1 MRAREG
7 DLLQTKNDFI
17 FDVKGLIHPPNRTV
31 AFPRF
36 IPYPS
41 GDRESKGVTYK
52 KLYQLSERY
61 KFLETRLPY
70 YLNFD
75 PVFGT
80 LLSEV
85 PNADIRGYLNPID
98 YLEMLRRKGTNK
110 LSVLENDALIFLE
123 HIRETANIPWN
134 MMGISGSLLA
144 QLATPE
150 SDIDP
155 IVYGQ
160 RNSEKVH
167 DAINVIFKDEKNLI
181 TSYTENQLRIL
192 YDFRSKDTKMPFEA
206 FVDVEKRKVLQGK
219 FMQHDFY
226 IRCVKDWDEIG
237 EHYGDI
243 RYKNAGYARIEAV
256 ISDNF
261 EAIFTPCRYLLD
273 RVNFIQGVEV
283 KGLSEI
289 VSFRGR
295 FCEQARKGETVI
307 AQGKIEKVEK
317 KDGTTHFRIL
327 LGGRTSDFMMLGRS
341 PS

>member
-1 MRAREG
+1 LRAREG
-7 DLLQTKNDFI
+7 DLLQTKDNFI
-17 FDVKGLIHPPNRTV
+17 FDVKGLSHPPSRTV

-36 IPYPS
+36 IPDPH
-41 GDRESKGVTYK
+41 GDRDFEGVTYK
-52 KLYQLSERY
+52 KLYQFSERY
-61 KFLETRLPY
+61 NFLEKQLPQ

-75 PVFGT
+75 PIFGT

-85 PNADIRGYLNPID
+85 PNADIRRHLNPISH
-98 YLEMLRRKGTNK
+98 LELLRRKETNK
-110 LSVLENDALIFLE
+110 LSVLENDALTLFGFV
-123 HIRETANIPWN
+123 RETANIPWS
-134 MMGISGSLLA
+134 MLGISGSLLA

-160 RNSEKVH
+160 WSSEKVH
-167 DAINVIFKDEKNLI
+167 DAMNLVFKDEKNLI
-181 TSYTENQLRIL
+181 SSYTENQLRVL

-206 FVDVEKRKVLQGK
+206 FKKVEKRKVLQGK

-226 IRCVKDWDEIG
+226 IRCVKDWGEIT
-237 EHYGDI
+237 EHYGT
-243 RYKNAGYARIEAV
+243 RKFKNVGYSRIEAV
-256 ISDNF
+256 ISDDS

-273 RVNFIQGVEV
+273 RVNFIQGVKV
-283 KGLSEI
+283 KGLCEI

-307 AQGKIEKVEK
+307 AQGKIEKVEE
-317 KDGTTHFRIL
+317 KDGTFHFRIL
-327 LGGRTSDFMMLGRS
+327 LGGQISDFMMLEGF